1 MLNKISI
8 YLILLLTPYMV
19 VATDANEMWQQLIK
33 RDGCLASA
41 TDINYTIT
49 GSVFELKTW
58 KDFFHSLRLDN
69 DIFNLIIDKFDSRK
83 ATNIHICNFRNA
95 SEGEVAVFAAQH
107 IVGKNWYSYDGN
119 NCELKKIAQTNV
131 ASKALLLKL
140 VLENKEMCKE
150 LQNYFKKQF
159 ILKQKKEYIFE
170 NEKI

>member
-1 MLNKISI
+1 MTIKRLFSI
-8 YLILLLTPYMV
+8 VLVLILLLPPYIA
-19 VATDANEMWQQLIK
+19 VATDANTIWQQLIQ
-33 RDGCLASA
+33 REGCLLSA

-58 KDFFHSLRLDN
+58 KDFFYSLRLDN
-69 DIFNLIIDKFDSRK
+69 DIFNLIVDKFDSHK

-95 SEGEVAVFAAQH
+95 SEGEVAVFVTQH

-159 ILKQKKEYIFE
+159 ILKQKMK
-170 NEKI
+170 